1 MCIRQPGPTT
11 LYTSNTD
18 HDIVVVYRAFEV
30 FSHIIRQAHV
40 FCLLF
45 IHSHRS
51 KVSCVWYVI
60 PFIRKI
66 SLTSFSNFI
75 KPIQRTLRNLKW
87 SVFGNLPR
95 EFWTVKISESYAFW
109 AWTVHTCWSYHTFLC
124 LSKPCFSSSSMANF
138 RTETFWFLICYF
150 SQWKR
155 YESQREL
162 YGVFFHFLPKVFW
175 LQRNYIAHKCSRA
188 ESLTIET
195 MKLMQDNGK

>member
-40 FCLLF
+40 FCLQ
-45 IHSHRS
+45 HSHRS

-109 AWTVHTCWSYHTFLC
+109 AWTVHTCWSYHTFFAY
-124 LSKPCFSSSSMANF
+124 SKPCFSSSSMANI

-150 SQWKR
+150 SQ
-155 YESQREL
+155 
-162 YGVFFHFLPKVFW
+162 
-175 LQRNYIAHKCSRA
+175 
-188 ESLTIET
+188 
-195 MKLMQDNGK
+195 